1 MKIIL
6 EMLGSI
12 QKIEVE
18 DDKTTAFIF
27 SKNQEYARD
36 LELVRKL
43 IDILIDTKK
52 EIEQTLKNEE

>member
-27 SKNQEYARD
+27 SKNQEYTRD

-43 IDILIDTKK
+43 TDILIDTKR
-52 EIEQTLKNEE
+52 EISEVLKNEE

>member
-1 MKIIL
+1 
-6 EMLGSI
+6 MLGSI

-27 SKNQEYARD
+27 SKNQEYTRD

-43 IDILIDTKK
+43 TDILIDTKR
-52 EIEQTLKNEE
+52 EISEVLKNEE

>member
-1 MKIIL
+1 
-6 EMLGSI
+6 MLGSI

>member
-1 MKIIL
+1 
-6 EMLGSI
+6 MLGSI

-43 IDILIDTKK
+43 TDILIDTKSK
-52 EIEQTLKNEE
+52 ISEVLENEE

>member
-1 MKIIL
+1 MKIIF

-18 DDKTTAFIF
+18 EDKTTAFIF

-43 IDILIDTKK
+43 TDILIDTKRK
-52 EIEQTLKNEE
+52 ISKVLEDEE